1 MAEESDVALAVMR
14 IAAGQPNGITT
25 LHRAKRDVPNLIALS
40 ATNLSQ
46 STKRPREPMWHQLI
60 RNIKSHDKS
69 DGNYIQLGY
78 LEHVPRVGYKI
89 TSKGQAFLKANGY

>member
-14 IAAGQPNGITT
+14 IAALQANGITT
-25 LHRAKRDVPNLIALS
+25 FYKAKKDIPNLIALS

-46 STKRPREPMWHQLI
+46 SIPRHPEPMWHQLI

-89 TSKGQAFLKANGY
+89 TPKGQAFLKKNGY